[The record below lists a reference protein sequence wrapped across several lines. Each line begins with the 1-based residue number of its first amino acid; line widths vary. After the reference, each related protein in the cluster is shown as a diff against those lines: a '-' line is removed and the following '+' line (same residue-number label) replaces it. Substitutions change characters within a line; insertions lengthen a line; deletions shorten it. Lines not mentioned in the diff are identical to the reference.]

1 VETPVFSLTEYG
13 YNIIDESVTGQVI
26 EIGTTEYVD
35 KVYNS
40 TFRDC
45 CFHILDKK
53 YFPPGNSEFY
63 DCEFRPKT
71 FLQSSISDN
80 YWEDCRFIG
89 DFRSTHF
96 GAATDFNGM
105 PTRWPEIALRGCD
118 FSQAKMQCCVLRR
131 LDIATTKFPVWPCFT
146 VLDPHHN
153 LKAFKSAKLPF
164 NDSLYEYAVDEGVS
178 AIMYNWKI
186 TVKKYKFDLALD
198 PEVVREALS
207 KLDFIRL

>member
-1 VETPVFSLTEYG
+1 MFSLTEYG

-45 CFHILDKK
+45 CFRIHFKE
-53 YFPPGNSEFY
+53 YFPMGNNEFY
-63 DCEFRPKT
+63 DCEFRPTK

-80 YWEDCRFIG
+80 YWEGCRFVG

-96 GAATDFNGM
+96 GAATDFNDI
-105 PTRWPEIALRGCD
+105 PTRWPEIAVRGCD
-118 FSQAKMQCCVLRR
+118 FSRATMNGCWICR
-131 LDIATTKFPVWPCFT
+131 LEISTTIFPVWPCFT
-146 VLDPHHN
+146 VINPAQN
-153 LKAFKSAKLPF
+153 LNAWKAAALPF
-164 NDSLYEYAVDEGVS
+164 STRFFEYTSLDESVS
-178 AIMYNWKI
+178 AVMYHWPQASKGYKI
-186 TVKKYKFDLALD
+186 DPALD